1 MDDALKTVVLFRIG
15 ERITLSALILII
27 AIIVMIAFW
36 RSVQKIDFRITKE
49 NIGTGGSVLL
59 GTPIFVLLTLV
70 GYAFVSLSNPI
81 TVKTPT
87 EEITGSSRAIPAGGG
102 KVDNAAFDR
111 NNALEKVRSLNCLA
125 RNDADGSARDQDNLA
140 AIKVH
145 LLQPVW
151 SGAWGDF
158 DQFSAWALGRSNSPP
173 DPRARAVFDDLHQPC

>member
-27 AIIVMIAFW
+27 MMIAFW
-36 RSVQKIDFRITKE
+36 RPVQKIDFRITQK

-87 EEITGSSRAIPAGGG
+87 EEVTGGSRAIPAGGG

-111 NNALEKVRSLNCLA
+111 NKALEKVRSLNCLA

-140 AIKVH
+140 AVKVR
-145 LLQPVW
+145 LLHPVW

-158 DQFSAWALGRSNSPP
+158 DQFSA
-173 DPRARAVFDDLHQPC
+173 

>member
-1 MDDALKTVVLFRIG
+1 M
-15 ERITLSALILII
+15 
-27 AIIVMIAFW
+27 MIAFW
-36 RSVQKIDFRITKE
+36 RPVQKIDFRITKK

-87 EEITGSSRAIPAGGG
+87 EEVTGSSRAIPAGGG
-102 KVDNAAFDR
+102 QVDNAAFDR
-111 NNALEKVRSLNCLA
+111 NNALEKVRNLDCLA

-140 AIKVH
+140 AVNVH

-151 SGAWGDF
+151 SDAWGDF

>member
-1 MDDALKTVVLFRIG
+1 MLFRSIV
-15 ERITLSALILII
+15 
-27 AIIVMIAFW
+27 AIVVMIAFW
-36 RSVQKIDFRITKE
+36 RSVQKIDFRITRE

-87 EEITGSSRAIPAGGG
+87 EEVIGITPSQTAGGQG
-102 KVDNAAFDR
+102 TVENTAFDR
-111 NNALEKVRSLNCLA
+111 NNAQEKVRSLNCLA
-125 RNDADGSARDQDNLA
+125 RGTADSSARDQDNLA
-140 AIKVH
+140 AVKVH

-151 SGAWGDF
+151 SDAWGDF
-158 DQFSAWALGRSNSPP
+158 DRFAAWALGRSNLQP